1 MTERKGNTE
10 QKKAKPQYEETLRK
24 GAYSNSNRKQE
35 DVKVAGPDRVP
46 AARRAVFGAGTNV
59 DGSSFV
65 TPLKKKKTSGTNN
78 K

>member
-1 MTERKGNTE
+1 MARQSNTE
-10 QKKAKPQYEETLRK
+10 QKKAAPQYEETLRK

-46 AARRAVFGAGTNV
+46 AARRAVFGAATNV

-65 TPLKKKKTSGTNN
+65 TPLKKKKTSGGN

>member
-24 GAYSNSNRKQE
+24 GAYSNSNRKQQ

-46 AARRAVFGAGTNV
+46 AARRAVFGAATNV
-59 DGSSFV
+59 ESAFL
-65 TPLKKKKTSGTNN
+65 TPLQKSKTSGTNN